1 MIIYTRTPKSKKRK
15 PNAKKRALHESWQ
28 QVLKR
33 HATKKPPVIVQQ
45 GLAATYKLEIP
56 KNRQQEKLPSLNSD
70 HYDTF
75 HKTDKVYTGDAMVGI
90 GTLHKSNA
98 VPVFSEEE
106 ARDQA
111 NMRR

>member
-15 PNAKKRALHESWQ
+15 PNAKKRALQESWQ
-28 QVLKR
+28 QVLNR
-33 HATKKPPVIVQQ
+33 HATKKPPVIVRR
-45 GLAATYKLEIP
+45 GLSATYKLEVP
-56 KNRQQEKLPSLNSD
+56 TFRQQQKMTSLNSD

-75 HKTDKVYTGDAMVGI
+75 RKSDKVYTGDAMLGI